1 MGVSFTVTHPAKCQH
16 PAANLSPGNG
26 NAFLTNR
33 RKSRSHR
40 VCRHHGRL
48 NTGGRNADSVLATHS
63 LSRINGEAV
72 CFSTL
77 KPVPKWFRNRLKVGL
92 IRTQAGTR
100 TLPFAI
106 RVLFPPYIQ
115 PSRQPSTV
123 LQPSEHKYCAGY
135 YIQDQIF

>member
-1 MGVSFTVTHPAKCQH
+1 MKTASTELPWRLDGGIVHGDPPCQMSTSW
-16 PAANLSPGNG
+16 AANLSPGNG

-123 LQPSEHKYCAGY
+123 LQPSEH
-135 YIQDQIF
+135 